1 MTQSALKNAIFKQ
14 YIREGKVM
22 RKWPLPSFTR
32 TIQLAFL
39 FTTSTFILIPF
50 YATFLGGFKSTGELR
65 TQPFS
70 LPEHWDFSRYRQ
82 ILSDPSLWQM
92 LANSLLYTT
101 LTVTL
106 TLLIASMVAF
116 TFSHLH
122 FFGKKFAY
130 SYLISGM
137 MFPAATAILSLFIK
151 IRDFCLLDSTAGLV
165 MPQIAFGLA
174 MSVLFFKSFFEQL
187 PKELFEAAMVDG
199 CSYMRF
205 FFQIVIPLSTPI
217 LATVGVFLLVSSWNS
232 YILPLILLNS
242 PENYPWTLGLMQFRG
257 QYNVEWNL
265 VLGYITI
272 TIIPAII
279 FFLLAQHY
287 IVAGLSQ
294 GAVKG

>member
-1 MTQSALKNAIFKQ
+1 MTEKNK
-14 YIREGKVM
+14 IRKL
-22 RKWPLPSFTR
+22 PLPSFAKTFK
-32 TIQLAFL
+32 LAFL
-39 FTTSTFILIPF
+39 FATSTFILIPF

-70 LPEHWDFSRYRQ
+70 LPEKWDLSHYQQ

-92 LANSLLYTT
+92 LGNSFLYTF
-101 LTVTL
+101 LTISF

-116 TFSHLH
+116 TFSHIH
-122 FFGKKFAY
+122 FFGKRFAY

-151 IRDFCLLDSTAGLV
+151 IRDFGLLDSTIGLV
-165 MPQIAFGLA
+165 LPQIAFGLA

-199 CSYMRF
+199 CSYLRF
-205 FFQIVIPLSTPI
+205 FFQIIIPLSTPI

-242 PENYPWTLGLMQFRG
+242 PDKYPWTLGLMQFRG

-265 VLGYITI
+265 VLGYITV
-272 TIIPAII
+272 TIIPAIV
-279 FFLLAQHY
+279 FFLLAQRY